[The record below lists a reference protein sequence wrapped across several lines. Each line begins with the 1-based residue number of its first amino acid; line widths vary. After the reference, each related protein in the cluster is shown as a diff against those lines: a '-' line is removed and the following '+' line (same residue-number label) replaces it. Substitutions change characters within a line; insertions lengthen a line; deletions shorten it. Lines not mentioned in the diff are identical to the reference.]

1 MSVFPSLTDP
11 IRLVVPTIALL
22 VAGWIGHGVGSAR
35 LDETR
40 TALTRLKQEGEA
52 ALAAQTVARQQL
64 ADALLAQQAEHE
76 ARLAAQRKA
85 FDEQKMEMAEAF
97 DEVQERLVTLSSQR
111 PSNDAELQRVRLAL
125 ASASIGPAREELN
138 RREARLVTLQGQL
151 QRLQAGLNCMQAPVP
166 DDAVTRLNR
175 VSTSRPAAR

>member
-1 MSVFPSLTDP
+1 MPSP
-11 IRLVVPTIALL
+11 IRLVAPTIALL
-22 VAGWIGHGVGSAR
+22 VAGWIGHGIGAAR
-35 LDETR
+35 LEDTR
-40 TALTRLKQEGEA
+40 AKLHALEASGQA

-85 FDEQKMEMAEAF
+85 FDEQKVEMAEAF

-111 PSNDAELQRVRLAL
+111 PSNDAELKRVRLEL

>member
-1 MSVFPSLTDP
+1 MARFYWDLQQ
-11 IRLVVPTIALL
+11 
-22 VAGWIGHGVGSAR
+22 GSAAWFAAR
-35 LDETR
+35 SGIP
-40 TALTRLKQEGEA
+40 TASEFASIITPK
-52 ALAAQTVARQQL
+52 
-64 ADALLAQQAEHE
+64 
-76 ARLAAQRKA
+76 
-85 FDEQKMEMAEAF
+85 KMEMAEAF